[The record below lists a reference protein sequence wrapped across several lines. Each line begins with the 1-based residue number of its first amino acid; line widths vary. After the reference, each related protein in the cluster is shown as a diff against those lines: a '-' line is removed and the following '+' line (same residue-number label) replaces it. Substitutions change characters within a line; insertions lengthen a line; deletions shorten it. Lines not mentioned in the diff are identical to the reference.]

1 MEDQETQVVEE
12 ITENTEQT
20 AEQTPVTFTQE
31 QVDEIVKQK
40 LDEIMPGKIAR
51 KTAQIRKEYDRDY
64 GELMGMLRAGTGK
77 DSVQDITESLRGY
90 YGSRGVNTQ
99 KTPEYSQEDLAVL
112 ADADAQSIIRGGYD
126 EVVEEVDRLAKLGAA
141 KMTPREK
148 AVFTAL
154 AQHRQQEE
162 QGRELE
168 KLGVSREVYRGKEF
182 QDFAKMFTAG
192 TPITKIYDTYAK
204 TLPKTEV
211 QTMGSVKT
219 VDSGDGGIKD
229 FYSQEEAGKFSKE
242 DYLRNPALLKA
253 VERSMTKW
261 K

>member
-1 MEDQETQVVEE
+1 MENQETQVIEQ

-20 AEQTPVTFTQE
+20 AEQTPVTYTQE

-51 KTAQIRKEYDRDY
+51 KEAKIRKETDREY
-64 GELMGMLRAGTGK
+64 GEMMGLLRAGTGK
-77 DSVQDITESLRGY
+77 ESVQDITDYLREF
-90 YGSRGVNTQ
+90 YGARGVNPHAA
-99 KTPEYSQEDLAVL
+99 PEYSQEDLAVL

-126 EVVEEVDRLAKLGAA
+126 EVLEEEQRLSKLGD

-148 AVFTAL
+148 AVHTAL
-154 AQHRQQEE
+154 AQHRQLEE

-168 KLGVSREVYRGKEF
+168 KLGVSRDVYMGKEF

-192 TPITKIYDTYAK
+192 TPITKIYETYAK
-204 TLPKTEV
+204 TRQPEV
-211 QTMGSVKT
+211 QTMGSMKT
-219 VDSGDGGIKD
+219 VDSGDSGIKD
-229 FYSQEEAGKFSKE
+229 YYTQEEASKFTQKE
-242 DYLRNPALLKA
+242 LLANPKLLDA
-253 VERSMTKW
+253 VLKSQSQW